1 MDSRKKYVVAVD
13 IGSSEVVIAVGT
25 IVDGGAIN
33 IETVVAQPVV
43 GVTAGLVDNS
53 QTVAE
58 ALRAAREK
66 AEQEVGVAITDAYVS
81 ISGHFVRCAR
91 FTDHVFVEDS
101 DNRISQRDLAAL
113 RERMRNV
120 KAADGEV
127 IMDLFPLCYKNDV
140 GTELKN
146 PVGCYSK
153 QLSSTYNFIL
163 CDNTAKER
171 LRRVFLDAGIKIC
184 DIFAGATIVADSLV
198 TSDDKEEGVAVVDIG
213 SGVTD
218 VAIYHGGV
226 LCYIASIPMGG
237 AAVNQDIKNYDK
249 SIPSRLVESLKRQCG
264 SAVAV
269 QTDELI
275 KFQNKGRPI
284 KPIPRFNLATII
296 EARMT
301 DIVEYVWQEIRDAGY
316 AKKLGAGIVLT
327 GGEAD
332 LKKVD
337 ELFRRVTEQEVRVAC
352 AEMGITTESLERVA
366 SPAYAM
372 AVSLLLRG
380 AALGACP
387 VGVLINRVAE
397 PQPAP
402 QPAAQPVAEPKT
414 PPVAA
419 PAQPQPKVEPQ
430 PVVEQSIP
438 IASDPLPEEDD
449 IPYDDEEPK
458 KRGGWFKRLGNKLT
472 QAISNAFPEPG
483 EDVDGDDEY

>member
-327 GGEAD
+327 GGESN
-332 LKKVD
+332 LKNVD

-397 PQPAP
+397 PQPI
-402 QPAAQPVAEPKT
+402 AQPVAEPKT

-449 IPYDDEEPK
+449 IPYEDEEPK
-458 KRGGWFKRLGNKLT
+458 TRGGWFKRLGNKLT

>member
-327 GGEAD
+327 GGESN
-332 LKKVD
+332 LKNVD

-402 QPAAQPVAEPKT
+402 QPAPQPVAEPKAT
-414 PPVAA
+414 PVAA

-449 IPYDDEEPK
+449 IPYEDEEPK

>member
-33 IETVVAQPVV
+33 IETVIAQPVV

-327 GGEAD
+327 GGESN
-332 LKKVD
+332 LKNVD

-387 VGVLINRVAE
+387 IGVLINRVAE

-402 QPAAQPVAEPKT
+402 QPVAEPKI
-414 PPVAA
+414 PPVEA

-449 IPYDDEEPK
+449 IPYEDEEPK